1 MKGAEQEPASDD
13 ATVGHPASYPGDARL
28 RLSQEAFSG
37 AAKPRH
43 HREGSAPDCRNRA
56 ALCMDC
62 LWEPQLDGLR
72 DGFRVI
78 APDLQGFGARRH
90 DA

>member
-1 MKGAEQEPASDD
+1 
-13 ATVGHPASYPGDARL
+13 
-28 RLSQEAFSG
+28 
-37 AAKPRH
+37 
-43 HREGSAPDCRNRA
+43 
-56 ALCMDC
+56 MDC

-78 APDLQGFGARRH
+78 APDLRGFGARRH